1 MFPDFFEGIFAAA
14 GTILCRMTTQRLL
27 PMERQALISMDWDGA
42 LAEHEGWLRKV
53 ILARTGQAQAVDEVF
68 QQVALA
74 AVEQAAP
81 LTDRA
86 KVAPWLHRLA
96 VIQSARYRR
105 QLGRE
110 RRALKVFSEQH
121 MHLGNGHASDV
132 LAWLVAT
139 ERHDQTRQA
148 LSRLKGAD
156 VEVLMLKYGERWSYR
171 QIAERLGIS
180 ERGVDARLTRAR
192 TRLRHELI
200 ASGINED
207 EL

>member
-1 MFPDFFEGIFAAA
+1 
-14 GTILCRMTTQRLL
+14 
-27 PMERQALISMDWDGA
+27 MERQALISMDWDGA

-121 MHLGNGHASDV
+121 MHLGNGHVSDV

-139 ERHDQTRQA
+139 ERHD
-148 LSRLKGAD
+148 
-156 VEVLMLKYGERWSYR
+156 
-171 QIAERLGIS
+171 
-180 ERGVDARLTRAR
+180 
-192 TRLRHELI
+192 
-200 ASGINED
+200 
-207 EL
+207 

>member
-1 MFPDFFEGIFAAA
+1 MFPEFFEGTFAAA
-14 GTILCRMTTQRLL
+14 GTIFCRMTTQRQI
-27 PMERQALISMDWDGA
+27 PMERQARISMDWDAA
-42 LAEHEGWLRKV
+42 LAAHEGWLRKV
-53 ILARTGQAQAVDEVF
+53 ILARTGQVQAVDEVF

-81 LTDRA
+81 LADSA

-110 RRALKVFSEQH
+110 RRALKVFSEKAP
-121 MHLGNGHASDV
+121 HLGNGHTSDV

-139 ERHDQTRQA
+139 ERHDQIRQA

-171 QIAERLGIS
+171 QIAERLGIT
-180 ERGVDARLTRAR
+180 EKGVDARLTRAR
-192 TRLRHELI
+192 TRLRNELI

-207 EL
+207 EI